1 MASATGCFKAG
12 RMTGSARLRIGMA
25 GCGRARRL
33 HVDRLQVLVKVG
45 FAGCAGPDRGCAESL
60 ADGIRPTPV
69 SEKPSVL
76 SGHLTFGPNDPFI
89 FTPHFGHYR
98 PAIDA
103 FQTGCHVFIEKPLAT
118 NVQEAADI
126 VVMAPGRQSKVRMG
140 HPYRPTLNLS
150 ETCRHFKTRAVG
162 KFDVVTALIAR
173 RWTNASEQSSLEIL
187 YPQPSAEPRFTA
199 LPRRGA
205 RRSGKLMD
213 AMIWACGNRR
223 DHSFRMTVISSVST
237 PGN

>member
-1 MASATGCFKAG
+1 MKRGSGAPIGTFATGKQAQSMASATEGFKAG

-33 HVDRLQVLVKVG
+33 HVDRLLALAKVE
-45 FAGCAGPDRGCAESL
+45 FVGCADPHGGCAESL
-60 ADGIRPTPV
+60 AERIGPTPAR
-69 SEKPSVL
+69 EKTPVVC
-76 SGHLTFGPNDPFI
+76 GHHTLGPNISFI

-126 VVMAPGRQSKVRMG
+126 VVMAPGRQCKVRMG
-140 HPYRPTLNLS
+140 HPFRPSPSLS

-173 RWTNASEQSSLEIL
+173 RWTNASEQSSPEIL
-187 YPQPSAEPRFTA
+187 YPQPSAEARFTA
-199 LPRRGA
+199 LPRSRS
-205 RRSGKLMD
+205 RR
-213 AMIWACGNRR
+213 
-223 DHSFRMTVISSVST
+223 
-237 PGN
+237 